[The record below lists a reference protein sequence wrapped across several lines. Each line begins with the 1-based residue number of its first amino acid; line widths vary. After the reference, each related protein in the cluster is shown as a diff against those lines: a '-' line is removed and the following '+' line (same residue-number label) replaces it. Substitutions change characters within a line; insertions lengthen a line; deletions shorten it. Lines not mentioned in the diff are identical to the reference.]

1 MLHVASNITR
11 LYGILKASR
20 SARRESSSC
29 SSERITRVARQTS
42 LHDSLIVY
50 DIIFNNKRRRYLEG
64 EIIRY
69 TLEKEIIQKSKGFE
83 IRGGFST
90 RRERRERIS
99 KSFGSDLRARRW
111 ILKRLRR
118 SRWILKIAASAA
130 FPFKFTRIHLGEGAL
145 FRVCASLSRGSRWIR
160 EFLFTRVHAR
170 DDDDARAFPP
180 MVSFVNRVSHLPK
193 LYSLFVASKKWR
205 DFAETIHWFCR
216 QFYTPLHYVARNFEI
231 EIELVF
237 SHEVKKKLKKRV

>member
-83 IRGGFST
+83 VRGFST
-90 RRERRERIS
+90 RRKRRERIS

-160 EFLFTRVHAR
+160 EFLFTRVHTR

-216 QFYTPLHYVARNFEI
+216 QFYTPLRRAKFWNWNWTSI
-231 EIELVF
+231 LPW
-237 SHEVKKKLKKRV
+237 S

>member
-1 MLHVASNITR
+1 MNQPTFVETINNIYTHTSRKSFHRKSFHGKRRGRDSRDSFARFVFRFLGQGGVKTDYFNPIDDPIPEPEKVRGTRFRKGKGRGYLSWESRASFRRVLHVASNITR

-83 IRGGFST
+83 IRMV
-90 RRERRERIS
+90 
-99 KSFGSDLRARRW
+99 
-111 ILKRLRR
+111 
-118 SRWILKIAASAA
+118 
-130 FPFKFTRIHLGEGAL
+130 FPRGENEGK
-145 FRVCASLSRGSRWIR
+145 GSRNRSVPISALAAG
-160 EFLFTRVHAR
+160 FLNVCVGRVE
-170 DDDDARAFPP
+170 
-180 MVSFVNRVSHLPK
+180 
-193 LYSLFVASKKWR
+193 Y
-205 DFAETIHWFCR
+205 
-216 QFYTPLHYVARNFEI
+216 
-231 EIELVF
+231 
-237 SHEVKKKLKKRV
+237 

>member
-1 MLHVASNITR
+1 MNQPTFVETINNIYTRVSKIFLSIFLFTERGEEGIHAIHLLASFFGFLAKEELEPITLIRSMIQYPSLKKSEELVSEREKGEDICLEKVELRRVLHVASNITR

-50 DIIFNNKRRRYLEG
+50 DIIFNNERRRYLEG

-83 IRGGFST
+83 IRGFST
-90 RRERRERIS
+90 RRKRRERIS

-118 SRWILKIAASAA
+118 SR
-130 FPFKFTRIHLGEGAL
+130 
-145 FRVCASLSRGSRWIR
+145 
-160 EFLFTRVHAR
+160 
-170 DDDDARAFPP
+170 
-180 MVSFVNRVSHLPK
+180 
-193 LYSLFVASKKWR
+193 
-205 DFAETIHWFCR
+205 
-216 QFYTPLHYVARNFEI
+216 
-231 EIELVF
+231 
-237 SHEVKKKLKKRV
+237 